1 MKATLL
7 VGVLVSAIC
16 LFPASSIARGQ
27 GVGASGEISGTVIDP
42 AGAAIPNAKVTVSDV
57 EKGVRRTALADSS
70 GQYRVAGLAPSHYRV
85 SAEFSGFQTEVVPT
99 LTLTVG
105 ETLVLDFHL
114 KLAGLSGQ
122 IEVTS
127 ELPVVETERGSQA
140 NTLTQQY
147 IADLPINRRD
157 YLTFTLLTPGVSDST
172 RMAGDQDFRVKQTP
186 QSGLSFYGSNGRGN
200 SVTVDGGEANGDT
213 GGVRPTLSQDA
224 VQEFQINRSN
234 YSAELGGGSG
244 ASINIVSKSGSN
256 NLHGSG
262 YGFFRNDIFDA
273 SNPFSF
279 SQALQPG
286 QTFDPVLP
294 DSTGV
299 PIKDALSRQQF
310 GGSVGFPVKKD
321 KSFLFVA
328 FEGLRQDAQTAVPLL
343 TNTNI
348 FRPQSDPLNN
358 QAAILAGLTAGGA
371 TPVTC
376 FAGKP
381 AIPAAACAAALT
393 SALTISPTTGLSAG
407 QTARNAFLIRQFEGN
422 GGLFPFNTRE
432 YQASGRFDH
441 RFSDRNQVF
450 VRYSYTHD
458 LEENPDLQSLTG
470 FSRGSSIHQY
480 DNTIQASWFHQF
492 SPNTLNEARAQWNYN
507 SFNVIPNVLG
517 QPGLDIPGFANL
529 GNQIF
534 IPSLSILRRP
544 EFADNLTVIRG
555 HHTMKIG
562 GTGLFRGNHTESHTF
577 FPGRFVFGSLTGAL
591 LSPCLSAPARCRL
604 AGVNPAVLSSLQTV
618 SLGLPQFYQQ
628 GFDNPTV
635 SYTRPFMAAYWQDSW
650 AMRSNFTLNFGVRY
664 ELDAQYKPLNT
675 DKDNFAPRVSFAWDP
690 FKDHKT
696 VVRGGFGIFYGPIDD
711 QITTVV
717 KYLGNVNGFRQI
729 AQVFIPLN
737 TPITNSGTIF
747 QTLFAQGKIACTTPL
762 PGQTACITA
771 TDLLLFTD
779 PSSVFGPPGVY
790 CGGVVPFPT
799 PCPTAQPITI
809 THTGPNP
816 FFTVLFNGQPDYQ
829 NPYSEQGGFGV
840 EREIAGG
847 FSISASYIYV
857 HTLKIPVA
865 IDTNILPAPLAAPKL
880 ADGTT
885 SSTMIRQWNVTATG
899 TSGSASAAAT
909 AAACPTG
916 APNLFNAAPTCFRTF
931 GLLQTNQYSSAGSSL
946 YQGGILE
953 IKKRFSNYYT
963 LVGNY
968 TYSKALDTTTDFNS
982 DFAPNDQTCLSCE
995 RGLSTFDQ
1003 RHKVVV
1009 AGVFDSPW
1017 KGRILSGFELSPI
1030 VRYNSSHPFNLL
1042 AGTNVN
1048 NDRHS
1053 TTDRPPGAGRNTG
1066 IGPDFVDF
1074 DMRLSWRYKMR
1085 EKSDLQF
1092 MAEGFNIFN
1101 RTNFGSVN
1109 NVVGVKAPPFNV
1121 SGNRS
1126 LSPSTPLGFTS
1137 ALPMRQIQLGLRLDF

>member
-1 MKATLL
+1 MKSSLRAVLFVFLAGLL
-7 VGVLVSAIC
+7 LTGPVASA
-16 LFPASSIARGQ
+16 Q
-27 GVGASGEISGTVIDP
+27 GVGASADLTGTVTDP
-42 AGAAIPNAKVTVSDV
+42 SGAEVPNAKVTVIDTA
-57 EKGVRRTALADSS
+57 KGIQRNVVTDEH
-70 GQYRVAGLAPSHYRV
+70 GFYRMSGLAPATYKV
-85 SAEFSGFQTEVVPT
+85 SVEHAGFQTEVATSV
-99 LTLTVG
+99 LLTVG
-105 ETLVLDFHL
+105 QTMVLDFHL
-114 KLAGLSGQ
+114 KLLGMSSQ
-122 IEVTS
+122 VEVSS
-127 ELPVVETERGSQA
+127 EPPIVEVERASQA

-147 IADLPINRRD
+147 IVDLPINRRD

-244 ASINIVSKSGSN
+244 ASINIISKSGSN
-256 NLHGSG
+256 NMHGSG
-262 YGFFRNDIFDA
+262 YGFFRNDVFDA
-273 SNPFSF
+273 RNPFSF

-286 QTFDPVLP
+286 QTFDPANP

-299 PIKDALSRQQF
+299 STKDALSRQQF
-310 GGSVGFPVKKD
+310 GATLGGPIQRD
-321 KSFLFVA
+321 KTFFFVA
-328 FEGLRQDAQTAVPLL
+328 FEGLRQDAQTTVPLL

-348 FRPQSDPLNN
+348 FRPQSDPGNN
-358 QAAILAGLTAGGA
+358 QAAILSGLTAGGA

-381 AIPAAACAAALT
+381 PMPAAACAAALS

-407 QTARNAFLIRQFEGN
+407 QAARNAFLISQFEGN

-441 RFSDRNQVF
+441 IFNDRNQVF

-470 FSRGSSIHQY
+470 FSRGSSVHQY
-480 DNTIQASWFHQF
+480 DNTLQASWFHNF
-492 SPNTLNEARAQWNYN
+492 SPTASNEGRAQWNYN

-517 QPGLDIPGFANL
+517 QAGLDIPGFANL

-534 IPSLSILRRP
+534 IPSISILRRP
-544 EFADNLTVIRG
+544 EFADNLTVVRG

-591 LSPCLSAPARCRL
+591 LSPCLSSPVSCGL
-604 AGVNPAVLSSLQTV
+604 AATVKPAVLDSLQTV

-628 GFDNPTV
+628 GFDNPVTN
-635 SYTRPFMAAYWQDSW
+635 YARPFGAAYWQDSW
-650 AMRSNFTLNFGVRY
+650 ALRSNFTLNFGLRY
-664 ELDAQYKPLNT
+664 ELDGQYGNLNT

-696 VVRGGFGIFYGPIDD
+696 AVRGGFGIFYGPIDR
-711 QITTVV
+711 QITDVV
-717 KYLGNVNGFRQI
+717 NYLGTVKGFRQI

-747 QTLFAQGKIACTTPL
+747 QTLFAQGKIAPCAL
-762 PGQTACITA
+762 APGQVACIQA
-771 TDLLLFTD
+771 TDLLQFTD
-779 PSSVFGPPGVY
+779 PSSEFTAPGVF
-790 CGGVVPFPT
+790 CGA
-799 PCPTAQPITI
+799 PCAKPITI

-829 NPYSEQGGFGV
+829 NPYSEQGEFGV
-840 EREIAGG
+840 EREIGG
-847 FSISASYIYV
+847 GLSVSASYIYV

-865 IDTNILPAPLAAPKL
+865 IDTNLLPAPLAPAGP
-880 ADGTT
+880 AGTL
-885 SSTMIRQWNVTATG
+885 IRQWG
-899 TSGSASAAAT
+899 ISGAAA
-909 AAACPTG
+909 AAACPGG
-916 APNLFNAAPTCFRTF
+916 ALNLFTAAATCFKTF
-931 GLLQTNQYSSAGSSL
+931 GLLQTNQYSSAGSAL

-953 IKKRFSNYYT
+953 MKKRFSNHYT
-963 LVGNY
+963 LVGSY

-1066 IGPDFVDF
+1066 IGPNYLDF
-1074 DMRLSWRYKMR
+1074 DMRLSWRYKMG

-1109 NVVGVKAPPFNV
+1109 NVVGVISGPFNL
-1121 SGNRS
+1121 SGNKS

-1137 ALPMRQIQLGLRLDF
+1137 SLPMRQLQLGLRFTF

>member
-1 MKATLL
+1 MKSTLWA
-7 VGVLVSAIC
+7 GVFVLAAC
-16 LFPASSIARGQ
+16 LLPASPVASAQ
-27 GVGASGEISGTVIDP
+27 GVGASADLTGTVTDP
-42 AGAAIPNAKVTVSDV
+42 LSAAIPNAKITTIDIAKGGQRTVVTD
-57 EKGVRRTALADSS
+57 EHGF
-70 GQYRVAGLAPSHYRV
+70 YRVSGLAPASYRV
-85 SAEFSGFQTEVVPT
+85 SVERGGFQTEIVSAVA
-99 LTLTVG
+99 LTVG
-105 ETLVLDFHL
+105 QTLVLDFRL
-114 KLAGLSGQ
+114 KLSGVSTEV
-122 IEVTS
+122 EVTS
-127 ELPVVETERGSQA
+127 ELPVVETERAGQA

-147 IADLPINRRD
+147 IAELPINRRD

-172 RMAGDQDFRVKQTP
+172 RMASDVDFRVKQTP

-234 YSAELGGGSG
+234 YSADLGGASG
-244 ASINIVSKSGSN
+244 ASITIVSKSGSN
-256 NLHGSG
+256 TLHGSM
-262 YGFFRNDIFDA
+262 YGFFRDDVFDA
-273 SNPFSF
+273 RNPFSF
-279 SQALQPG
+279 SQALKPG
-286 QTFDPVLP
+286 QTFNPANA

-299 PIKDALSRQQF
+299 PIKDSLSRQQF
-310 GGSVGFPVKKD
+310 GATLGGPIQRD
-321 KSFLFVA
+321 KTFFFVA

-348 FRPQSDPLNN
+348 FRPT
-358 QAAILAGLTAGGA
+358 AAQKAVLS
-371 TPVTC
+371 
-376 FAGKP
+376 P
-381 AIPAAACAAALT
+381 AQV
-393 SALTISPTTGLSAG
+393 SALTIKSSALG
-407 QTARNAFLIRQFEGN
+407 NTLDDFIINSFESN

-470 FSRGSSIHQY
+470 FSRGSSIHNS
-480 DNTIQASWFHQF
+480 DNTIQGSWFHQF
-492 SPNTLNEARAQWNYN
+492 SANTSNEARAQWNYD

-517 QPGLDIPGFANL
+517 QVGLDIPGFATF

-544 EFADNLTVIRG
+544 EFADNLTMIRG
-555 HHTMKIG
+555 RHTMKMG

-577 FPGRFVFGSLTGAL
+577 FPGRFVFGSLPGAL
-591 LSPCLSAPARCRL
+591 LPAALGLSTITL
-604 AGVNPAVLSSLQTV
+604 NSLQTAKF
-618 SLGLPQFYQQ
+618 GLPQFYQQ
-628 GFDNPTV
+628 GFDNPTLNA
-635 SYTRPFMAAYWQDSW
+635 TRPYAAFYWQDSW

-664 ELDAQYKPLNT
+664 ELDAQYGNLNT

-696 VVRGGFGIFYGPIDD
+696 VVRGGFGLFYGPIDR
-711 QITTVV
+711 QITDVV
-717 KYLGNVNGFRQI
+717 NYLGVVNGFRQI
-729 AQVFIPLN
+729 AQVFVPIT
-737 TPITNSGTIF
+737 TPITNAGTIF
-747 QTLFAQGKIACTTPL
+747 NKLFAQGKIACTTPA
-762 PGQTACITA
+762 PGQAACITPA
-771 TDLLLFTD
+771 DLAQFTD
-779 PSSVFGPPGVY
+779 PSSVFPTPGVL
-790 CGGVVPFPT
+790 
-799 PCPTAQPITI
+799 CPACAKPITI

-829 NPYSEQGGFGV
+829 NPYSEQGEFGI
-840 EREIAGG
+840 ERELAGG
-847 FSISASYIYV
+847 LSISANYIYV

-865 IDTNILPAPLAAPKL
+865 IDTNLLPAPFATVKL

-885 SSTMIRQWNVTATG
+885 SVPIRQWNVSPTG
-899 TSGSASAAAT
+899 TTPGTVSAAAT

-916 APNLFNAAPTCFRTF
+916 ALNIFNGLPTCFRTY
-931 GLLQTNQYSSAGSSL
+931 GLLQGNQYSSAGSSL

-953 IKKRFSNYYT
+953 IKKRFSNHYM

-968 TYSKALDTTTDFNS
+968 TYSKAIDTTTDFNS

-1042 AGTNVN
+1042 AGTNAP

-1053 TTDRPPGAGRNTG
+1053 TTHRPPGAGRNTG
-1066 IGPDFVDF
+1066 IGPNFVAF
-1074 DMRLSWRYKMR
+1074 DARLSWKYKLS
-1085 EKSDLQF
+1085 EKANAQF
-1092 MAEGFNIFN
+1092 LAEGFNLFN

-1109 NVVGVKAPPFNV
+1109 NVVGLIAPPFNL

-1126 LSPSTPLGFTS
+1126 LSPSQPLGFTS
-1137 ALPMRQIQLGLRLDF
+1137 ALPMRQLQFGIRLSF